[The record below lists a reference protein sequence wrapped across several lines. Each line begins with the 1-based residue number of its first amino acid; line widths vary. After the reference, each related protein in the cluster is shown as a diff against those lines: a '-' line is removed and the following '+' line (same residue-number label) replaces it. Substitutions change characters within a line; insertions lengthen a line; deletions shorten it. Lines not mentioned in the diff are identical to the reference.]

1 MNAPKRLLL
10 AAAIAA
16 VAQPVFALDVSY
28 SINADNVTHEI
39 SPLIYGTNHRMY
51 MTGNENISFYRIGGN
66 RLSAYNWENNF
77 SNAGSDWLNSSDT
90 YMGY

>member
-39 SPLIYGTNHRMY
+39 SPLI
-51 MTGNENISFYRIGGN
+51 
-66 RLSAYNWENNF
+66 
-77 SNAGSDWLNSSDT
+77 
-90 YMGY
+90 